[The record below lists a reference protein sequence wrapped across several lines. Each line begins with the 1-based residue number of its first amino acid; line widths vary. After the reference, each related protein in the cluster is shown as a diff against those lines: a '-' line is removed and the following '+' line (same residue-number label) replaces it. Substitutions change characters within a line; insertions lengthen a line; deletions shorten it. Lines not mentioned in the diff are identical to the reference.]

1 MNKEN
6 KAIFL
11 DRDGV
16 INRKR
21 DNYVKSIK
29 ELEIFPDI
37 GEGILKLKKM
47 GFLII
52 VITNQSAINREILTV
67 DELEKI
73 HLTIQRFLEEKNC
86 KIDKFYFCPHRPDE
100 NCNCRKPKP
109 GLLLQAINDF
119 SINASESWMIG
130 DCLTDIQAGEKVG
143 CKTILLKEDL
153 SFLQFVKNV
162 AEITNKTIIIFFIE

>member
-1 MNKEN
+1 MIKKN
-6 KAIFL
+6 KAVFL

-16 INRKR
+16 INKKK
-21 DNYVKSIK
+21 DDYVKSIN

-37 GEGILKLKKM
+37 GEGIFKLKKM

-52 VITNQSAINREILTV
+52 VITNQSVINRKIITIKK
-67 DELEKI
+67 LEKI
-73 HLTIQRFLEEKNC
+73 HLTIQKKLKEKNC

-100 NCNCRKPKP
+100 NCNCRKPKA

-119 SINASESWMIG
+119 SIDSSKSWMIG

-143 CKTILLKEDL
+143 CKSILLKDDL
-153 SFLQFVKNV
+153 SFLEVIK
-162 AEITNKTIIIFFIE
+162 KIELEKS